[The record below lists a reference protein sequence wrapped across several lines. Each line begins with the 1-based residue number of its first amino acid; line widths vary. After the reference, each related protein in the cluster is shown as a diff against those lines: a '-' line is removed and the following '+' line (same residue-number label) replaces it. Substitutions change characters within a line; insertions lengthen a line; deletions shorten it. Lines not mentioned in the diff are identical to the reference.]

1 MGPTGSPRSDNCDAL
16 KALGYG
22 LLSYLGTTRPDVRD
36 FEFTDREEGV
46 SYLGSGRGTSRTP
59 LSIYEELR
67 SRAHAN

>member
-36 FEFTDREEGV
+36 FEFTDQEDTGV
-46 SYLGSGRGTSRTP
+46 SYLGPSTRRAGP
-59 LSIYEELR
+59 SILEDLR
-67 SRAHAN
+67 RRAHV